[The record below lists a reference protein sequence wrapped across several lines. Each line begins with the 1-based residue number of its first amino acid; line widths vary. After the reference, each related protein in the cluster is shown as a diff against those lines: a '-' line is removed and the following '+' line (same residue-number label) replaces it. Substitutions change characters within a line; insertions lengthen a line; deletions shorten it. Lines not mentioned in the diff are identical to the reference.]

1 MAKGVLLDE
10 VWSSLLGRCLQRS
23 GLEQIEGND
32 AEIGGNNAILGIQG
46 FNGLVAV
53 LGEDAG
59 AFGETGDSGLSKR
72 LADEMLRT
80 IGSSVGDVSPAEEIR
95 GSKCGDA
102 FIWKTI
108 ITPLNSAKPKRPGV
122 VVCTIRIATSKTYRV
137 KF

>member
-59 AFGETGDSGLSKR
+59 AFGETGDVARFKR
-72 LADEMLRT
+72 RKRKLVGSDRRISCICRRT
-80 IGSSVGDVSPAEEIR
+80 GAAI
-95 GSKCGDA
+95 
-102 FIWKTI
+102 
-108 ITPLNSAKPKRPGV
+108 
-122 VVCTIRIATSKTYRV
+122 IRIAPCVNRIIRFQCRKRAIGRSNRRKC
-137 KF
+137 